1 MLDAYLE
8 PSRTSTVKLLSGNY
22 KKNFTVD
29 IRMGSKYA
37 SGTNFAVEKICRMSI
52 FVLYSQHQLCQSQW
66 KNCHWLLVSWINK
79 KLVGLTRIN
88 KKLVAA
94 ANMQIKTQ

>member
-8 PSRTSTVKLLSGNY
+8 PSRTSAVKLLWGNY
-22 KKNFTVD
+22 KKNFDVD

-37 SGTNFAVEKICRMSI
+37 
-52 FVLYSQHQLCQSQW
+52 
-66 KNCHWLLVSWINK
+66 
-79 KLVGLTRIN
+79 
-88 KKLVAA
+88 A